1 MVHVLVLSPSTAI
14 MRVFYGIDLA
24 VGVRGANRRDDV
36 MLVQFFL
43 KSISKTNDSVTKE
56 SYMPPGQAPLGV
68 DGLYG
73 PRTAAYLKHFE
84 AVLSRAS
91 SGAAMQLWQD
101 GV

>member
-1 MVHVLVLSPSTAI
+1 
-14 MRVFYGIDLA
+14 
-24 VGVRGANRRDDV
+24 

-101 GV
+101 GVVDPKPPGINVGPVHGRIYAIIRLNTSYAANFGA